1 MNFLYTIGIYLYW
14 FSINI
19 AAFFNPKAKLFK
31 EGRIALLER
40 IRSEVSPNTGNII
53 WVHCSSVGEF
63 EQARP
68 IIEWIKIYWP
78 EYKILITFFS
88 PSGYELRKNYDKA
101 DWVYYM
107 PIDTPKNAKCFI
119 AAVKPVKAIFIKY
132 EFWYN
137 YLMTLKSNG
146 IETYIVSAIF
156 RPSQIFFKWYG
167 FFFKKMLHC
176 FTTLFVQD
184 KASAELLQGIGISG
198 NVVVSGDTRFDRVD
212 AIASKSKDLPLVK
225 SFAEDAFTMVAGSSW
240 QPDEVIIADV
250 LKNFSKAKVIL
261 VPHEI
266 DDAHINS
273 IVELF
278 AKYKIVKYTSLLQ
291 EGKSD
296 NELLADEAVVKLLKD
311 SNVLIINT
319 IGMLSSIYKYGNC
332 AYIGGGF
339 GVGIHNILE
348 PATYGLPVVFGP
360 NYHKFKEARDLIKLG
375 GAFPIRAD
383 KELYNILTDFVKDKN
398 SIKSAGEISRKY
410 VETNLGATGI
420 VTSYL

>member
-1 MNFLYTIGIYLYW
+1 M
-14 FSINI
+14 
-19 AAFFNPKAKLFK
+19 
-31 EGRIALLER
+31 
-40 IRSEVSPNTGNII
+40 
-53 WVHCSSVGEF
+53 
-63 EQARP
+63 
-68 IIEWIKIYWP
+68 
-78 EYKILITFFS
+78 
-88 PSGYELRKNYDKA
+88 
-101 DWVYYM
+101 
-107 PIDTPKNAKCFI
+107 
-119 AAVKPVKAIFIKY
+119 
-132 EFWYN
+132 
-137 YLMTLKSNG
+137 
-146 IETYIVSAIF
+146 
-156 RPSQIFFKWYG
+156 
-167 FFFKKMLHC
+167 
-176 FTTLFVQD
+176 
-184 KASAELLQGIGISG
+184 
-198 NVVVSGDTRFDRVD
+198 
-212 AIASKSKDLPLVK
+212 

-273 IVELF
+273 IVQLF